1 MYYYLQERSHDDD
14 IRSRVRA
21 TASRIQE
28 WLEQHGAMML
38 TGAARGGGN
47 MNIQLLLPAP
57 APAQPQQDII
67 ELQQAHMQVQQPA
80 QQDVIYRQQVLNP
93 TPLARQ
99 QPIQQTMQQD
109 IIFR

>member
-1 MYYYLQERSHDDD
+1 MYYYRQGRSHDDD
-14 IRSRVRA
+14 IRSRVRV

-47 MNIQLLLPAP
+47 TNVQLSVPAP

-67 ELQQAHMQVQQPA
+67 ELQQAQPHIQVQQPA

-99 QPIQQTMQQD
+99 
-109 IIFR
+109 